1 MAAGADGA
9 DTGQTLTLSEDNEWT
24 GAFRGVSRY
33 RDHGTRIAYTVSED
47 VVADY
52 TTAITGDAASGFIIT
67 NSHEPG
73 KTQVGVHKV

>member
-24 GAFRGVSRY
+24 GAFRGVPRY

-52 TTAITGDAASGFIIT
+52 AATVEREPSGFVVT
-67 NSHEPG
+67 NSYEPG